1 MAARVRPANR
11 MPSSSRPRSR
21 AVAIAVAVPCR
32 QWRKALPDVEHVAA
46 TAARA
51 ALRGAQRARAAL
63 RGARRARSASVL
75 VRERGRAAELSLV
88 LGGDPLVRSLNRRW
102 RGRDQATNVLS
113 FPAGSE
119 AGGEGPLLLGD
130 VVLAYETVAREAE
143 TQGKTLAA
151 HLSHLVAHGVLHLLG
166 FDHES
171 DAEAR
176 RMEGLERRILAR
188 LGMGDPY
195 RAREAAHG

>member
-21 AVAIAVAVPCR
+21 AVAIAIAVPCR

-51 ALRGAQRARAAL
+51 ALRGAQRAR
-63 RGARRARSASVL
+63 SASVL

-88 LGGDPLVRSLNRRW
+88 LGGDPLVRSLNWRW
-102 RGRDQATNVLS
+102 RGRDRATNVLS
-113 FPAGSE
+113 FPAGGE
-119 AGGEGPLLLGD
+119 AVGEGPLLLGD

-171 DAEAR
+171 DEEAR